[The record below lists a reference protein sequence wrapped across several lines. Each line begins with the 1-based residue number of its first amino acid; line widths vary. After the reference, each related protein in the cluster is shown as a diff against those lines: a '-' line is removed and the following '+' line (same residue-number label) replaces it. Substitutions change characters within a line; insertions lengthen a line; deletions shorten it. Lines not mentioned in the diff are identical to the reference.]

1 MPNQISRNVNI
12 PEQLSVVHFRG
23 GVYNLDF
30 TGANPQLQLLYEIAE
45 KAYTGF
51 GLKYL
56 EAKEL

>member
-1 MPNQISRNVNI
+1 MNKNMFSFASNP
-12 PEQLSVVHFRG
+12 L
-23 GVYNLDF
+23 YNLDF

>member
-1 MPNQISRNVNI
+1 MFSFASNP
-12 PEQLSVVHFRG
+12 L
-23 GVYNLDF
+23 YNLDF